1 MVQVNAG
8 TVVPRETL
16 KSGEKDGRKWLGG
29 RVDALRGYDK
39 IIVWAD
45 NANELSTD
53 GDLQIVSISSVA
65 KKNKKYKDKDTG
77 EEKWVDSYEV
87 NATLKPAV
95 TEVQSP
101 IPGFAQL
108 SDESIPF

>member
-1 MVQVNAG
+1 MVQIKAG

-39 IIVWAD
+39 ITVWAD
-45 NANELSTD
+45 NADELKTD
-53 GDLQIVSISSVA
+53 EDLQVVSISAVT
-65 KKNKKYKDKDTG
+65 KKNKKYTAEDGT
-77 EEKWVDSYEV
+77 EKWVDQYEI

-95 TEVQSP
+95 NEVQSP
-101 IPGFAQL
+101 VQGFAQI
-108 SDESIPF
+108 SDEDVPF